1 MFFFYTTEGMILFFV
16 LVLPALLFVLYAQS
30 KVKSTYNKFSKVKS
44 RRGYR
49 GAEVARELLNKAGL
63 SDVSVEQTGGQLS
76 DHYDPIKKAVRLS
89 SDIYSGSSIAALGI
103 AAHETGHALQHA
115 HGYFPL
121 NIRNMVFPAANLGSR
136 AGVPL
141 FIVGF
146 IFNTGFLMDIGI
158 AIFFFAVLFQIIT
171 LPVEFN
177 ASSRAVAVLESGG
190 YLEREE
196 LGGAKKVLRAAAMTY
211 VAATAMALAHLIR
224 LLILRG
230 RD

>member
-1 MFFFYTTEGMILFFV
+1 MFFFGTTEGMMLFFV
-16 LVLPALLFVLYAQS
+16 LVVPAFLFVLYAQS
-30 KVKSTYNKFSKVKS
+30 KVKSTYKKYSQVRSK
-44 RRGYR
+44 RGYT
-49 GAEVARELLNKAGL
+49 GKEVAKDLLNKSGL
-63 SDVSVEQTGGQLS
+63 TNVSVEQTSGELS
-76 DHYDPIKKAVRLS
+76 DHYDPIKKVVRLS
-89 SDIYSGSSIAALGI
+89 PDIYNGSSIAALGI

-136 AGVPL
+136 AGIPL
-141 FIVGF
+141 FIIGLF
-146 IFNTGFLMDIGI
+146 AGLEFLMDIGI
-158 AIFFFAVLFQIIT
+158 AFFFFAVLFQIIT

-177 ASSRAVAVLESGG
+177 ASTRAIAVLEGGG
-190 YLEREE
+190 YLANEE

-230 RD
+230 KD